1 MRLSWYADTG
11 VAVFSIWQGGMCT
24 GTFRLPIDDLPRM
37 VETLRRGPSGQP
49 SGQDPA
55 GSGDAFGDVPMDAT
69 AQVPSL
75 EPLPGEE
82 LPGFQPG
89 MPGFQPGVPG
99 FQPGVPGYGPGSAA
113 EHAGEQ
119 PDYRTGATE
128 YLTERPEH
136 RTGPAPYL
144 THASGY
150 PAEPADHRA
159 TPTEYLS
166 EPTDRWAGPAGY
178 RADLP
183 GPGPEGGLDRNGH
196 PGSAG
201 SPGYDETPY
210 GGRRSDVSYP
220 GLPDSSYS
228 GARSDASYPGAGSD
242 ASYPGAGSEASYP
255 GRRSDVSYPGLA
267 DASYPGASTGG
278 PNLRETTSPGRRPG
292 GLADEPYLGGTGPM
306 DFQAEPPPAHYPPGS
321 SAPGHDGAPRRSTAD
336 YPAHYGAAVT
346 DDIAAS
352 PPPESFPYG
361 QPPGNRAP
369 AGRPADP
376 DPPFD

>member
-69 AQVPSL
+69 AQVQSL
-75 EPLPGEE
+75 EPLPGAE
-82 LPGFQPG
+82 L
-89 MPGFQPGVPG
+89 PG

-113 EHAGEQ
+113 ERPAEQ
-119 PDYRTGATE
+119 PDYRSGTTE
-128 YLTERPEH
+128 YLTERPDH

-144 THASGY
+144 TRASEY

-166 EPTDRWAGPAGY
+166 EPSDRWTGPADY

-183 GPGPEGGLDRNGH
+183 GPGPEGGQERNGH

-201 SPGYDETPY
+201 SPGYGETPY

-220 GLPDSSYS
+220 GLPDTSYS
-228 GARSDASYPGAGSD
+228 GARSDASYPGARSD

-278 PNLRETTSPGRRPG
+278 PNLRDTASPGRRPG
-292 GLADEPYLGGTGPM
+292 DLADEPYLGGTGPM

-361 QPPGNRAP
+361 RPPGNRAP
-369 AGRPADP
+369 AGRHADP